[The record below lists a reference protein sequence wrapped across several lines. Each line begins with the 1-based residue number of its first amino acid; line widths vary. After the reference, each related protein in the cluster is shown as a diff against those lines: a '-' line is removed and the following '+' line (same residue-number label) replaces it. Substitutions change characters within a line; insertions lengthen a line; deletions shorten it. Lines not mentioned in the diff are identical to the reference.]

1 MSKQIFKNPIPIDSL
16 FSLLDT
22 ICTKEENKYVFNNN
36 SYKKGIFEN
45 SIPPFIESCRP
56 YYHNSK
62 QKYLDKKLTYN
73 SFSSYFVSYGGFFT
87 FCGVIIIIVDII
99 IIIIIIIMNSLYLH
113 QVQAIIW
120 VLDNYIVA

>member
-1 MSKQIFKNPIPIDSL
+1 MSKQIFKNPIPIDML
-16 FSLLDT
+16 FSLLET
-22 ICTKEENKYVFNNN
+22 ICVHEENNFVFNNN

-73 SFSSYFVSYGGFFT
+73 SFTTILRQICKSNSITYTSQIKYEKSNYD
-87 FCGVIIIIVDII
+87 IV
-99 IIIIIIIMNSLYLH
+99 Y
-113 QVQAIIW
+113 
-120 VLDNYIVA
+120 YIVFATI

>member
-1 MSKQIFKNPIPIDSL
+1 MSKQIFKNPIPIDML

-22 ICTKEENKYVFNNN
+22 ICTKEENKYIFNNN

-73 SFSSYFVSYGGFFT
+73 SFTTILRQICKCNNVKYTSQIKYEKSNYDIVYYVEFT
-87 FCGVIIIIVDII
+87 II
-99 IIIIIIIMNSLYLH
+99 
-113 QVQAIIW
+113 
-120 VLDNYIVA
+120 